1 MVLSRDVAKSTRF
14 YQDGL
19 GLQLIRQSDSFSEF
33 DMQAGV
39 TLSIKQAHGYVRPS
53 SMSRCVCVIRGGMWG
68 REAACSAGYSPFL
81 NFDVQ
86 DMMETIP
93 RLISLGAAMDGP
105 IKYPAFGTSI
115 PVNVDI
121 SSV

>member
-39 TLSIKQAHGYVRPS
+39 TLSIKQAHG
-53 SMSRCVCVIRGGMWG
+53 
-68 REAACSAGYSPFL
+68 AGYSPFL

-121 SSV
+121 SSM